1 MNKIEKLHALELNR
15 RKLEHLVGEM
25 MRKADEIDQAT
36 KYGERTLSE
45 EWQERLAS
53 TCTELASLSEA
64 VASIREL
71 IDAGD
76 IDPTQRAL
84 LKSTDI
90 ATHLSG
96 RLRQI
101 KHASFPEE

>member
-1 MNKIEKLHALELNR
+1 MKKADKLYALELNR

-25 MRKADEIDQAT
+25 LRKADELDQSVR
-36 KYGERTLSE
+36 YGERDLSE
-45 EWQERLAS
+45 NWQERLAS
-53 TCTELASLSEA
+53 TCSELATLSEA
-64 VASIREL
+64 VASIRAL

-76 IDPTQRAL
+76 TDATQRAL

-101 KHASFPEE
+101 KHSSAAD